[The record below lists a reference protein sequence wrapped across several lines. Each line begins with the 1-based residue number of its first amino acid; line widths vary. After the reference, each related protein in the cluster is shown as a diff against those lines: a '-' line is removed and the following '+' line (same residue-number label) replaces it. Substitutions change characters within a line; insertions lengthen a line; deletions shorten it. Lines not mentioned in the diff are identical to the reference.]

1 MDVYKILVISSLT
14 VYLIF
19 LCVILITIIVWHL
32 NRNTSVETKS
42 NDDKEMRKIEDIVT
56 KEERLTKMIQAV

>member
-14 VYLIF
+14 IYLIF

-56 KEERLTKMIQAV
+56 KEERLTKKIQAV

>member
-56 KEERLTKMIQAV
+56 KEEKVTKMIQAV